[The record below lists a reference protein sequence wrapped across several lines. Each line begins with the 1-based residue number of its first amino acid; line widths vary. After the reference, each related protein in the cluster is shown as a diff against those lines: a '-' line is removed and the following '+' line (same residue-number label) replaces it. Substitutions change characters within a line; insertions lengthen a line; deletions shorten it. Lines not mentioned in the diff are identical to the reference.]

1 MKKILFIIG
10 SLFFLLAS
18 FNKASDD
25 CDLVLKKVIDE
36 LNNHPKLAEA
46 VKENPK
52 LVDAWKKL
60 DDLGA
65 DNALKND
72 PKVLDYVNSGRK
84 NEINL
89 DVEEVLGGHSKFRH
103 GSHLTYNDMKLR
115 VLNKHPDFPQSRS
128 ALKFDSDAVH
138 QDAVNKAFKH
148 HKSSIESHFSSSDD
162 YLTLEYD
169 YGSKVGS
176 GYTNTGSRNN
186 PVAEHVESN
195 KVVIAL
201 KRDSTNPDGYILD
214 SAYPSLN

>member
-1 MKKILFIIG
+1 M
-10 SLFFLLAS
+10 
-18 FNKASDD
+18 
-25 CDLVLKKVIDE
+25 
-36 LNNHPKLAEA
+36 NNEYVSYIRCGWYRYSKRFEHQSRA

-115 VLNKHPDFPQSRS
+115 
-128 ALKFDSDAVH
+128 AL
-138 QDAVNKAFKH
+138 
-148 HKSSIESHFSSSDD
+148 
-162 YLTLEYD
+162 
-169 YGSKVGS
+169 
-176 GYTNTGSRNN
+176 
-186 PVAEHVESN
+186 
-195 KVVIAL
+195 
-201 KRDSTNPDGYILD
+201 
-214 SAYPSLN
+214 